1 MKFTDRQKAE
11 MERLRRRH
19 PDAHPSTIRYVV
31 MTDSQRA
38 MHWCGETLKCA
49 VVFASL
55 LAIIF
60 ILLTA

>member
-11 MERLRRRH
+11 MARLRRKH

-38 MHWCGETLKCA
+38 MHWCSETLKCA
-49 VVFASL
+49 AVFGSIL
-55 LAIIF
+55 VLIF
-60 ILLTA
+60 LLLTA